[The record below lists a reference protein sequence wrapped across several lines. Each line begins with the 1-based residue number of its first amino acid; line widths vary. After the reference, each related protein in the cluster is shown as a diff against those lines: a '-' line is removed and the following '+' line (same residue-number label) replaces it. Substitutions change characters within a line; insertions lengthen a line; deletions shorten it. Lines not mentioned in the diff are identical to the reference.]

1 MILVI
6 TEHLKSYLETFV
18 TENLQQMMQKH
29 SKSNDTVL
37 YNLNK
42 YPPKN
47 SKYIEAKNNLV
58 KNVKTFYKGRNKIIE
73 GFKNNIFPVYYD

>member
-1 MILVI
+1 
-6 TEHLKSYLETFV
+6 
-18 TENLQQMMQKH
+18 MMQKH
-29 SKSNDTVL
+29 TKSNDTVL

-73 GFKNNIFPVYYD
+73 GSKNNIFPVYYD

>member
-1 MILVI
+1 
-6 TEHLKSYLETFV
+6 
-18 TENLQQMMQKH
+18 MQKH
-29 SKSNDTVL
+29 NKSNDTVL

-58 KNVKTFYKGRNKIIE
+58 KNVKTFTKGEIKLLKGLKIIY
-73 GFKNNIFPVYYD
+73 FRYITIKSR

>member
-29 SKSNDTVL
+29 TKSNDTVL